1 VQRDPV
7 AEFRTAA
14 LHVVQVEPAQ
24 GRAIAVDEH
33 LAGAGAGLLLSQQG
47 PVPVGELGVEL
58 VAPVGDRGPE
68 IGAVRQFEG
77 QDRRS
82 VASIQPLQLG
92 PGP

>member
-1 VQRDPV
+1 VLRDPV

-24 GRAIAVDEH
+24 DRAIAVDEH
-33 LAGAGAGLLLSQQG
+33 PAGAGAGLLLSQQG

-58 VAPVGDRGPE
+58 VAAVGDRGPE

-77 QDRRS
+77 RDRRG